1 MSGSSL
7 ASITN
12 QRLDAA
18 RRLLLQSQDVE
29 NDWMS
34 ESLESSALFQLRSG
48 LNGLLQEV
56 KTSYSLQGTLDIDAL
71 IESCHDKG
79 ISVPVLIELSQLKD
93 SGQSWL
99 TQLFTAFSAV
109 LLCQVGQVGNASY
122 SAGTELIGRG
132 TDAGASTKF
141 ILNSLTELV
150 LRFREDAAEY

>member
-71 IESCHDKG
+71 IQSCHDKG

-109 LLCQVGQVGNASY
+109 LLCQVGNASY